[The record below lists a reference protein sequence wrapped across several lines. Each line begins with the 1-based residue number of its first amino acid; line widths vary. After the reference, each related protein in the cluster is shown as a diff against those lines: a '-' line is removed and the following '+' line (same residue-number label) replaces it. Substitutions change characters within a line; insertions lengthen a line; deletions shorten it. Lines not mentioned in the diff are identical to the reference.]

1 MQFELLVHFRK
12 FKFVLVSCKTQNHP
26 LVSWSSS
33 SSSSLVSTCPRPGWT
48 NIGGE
53 RLLSTKLSCMERE
66 FRKDIFSSFSEKPG
80 LSPPPRKQDDGA
92 WNLSRSSGCRDW
104 RCRDCCSSFSI
115 SFTENGVDVAG
126 LGSIIRR
133 CWITSTMLYSWFNR
147 QLREAK
153 PPVEQLFR

>member
-1 MQFELLVHFRK
+1 MPFLIFVKIIIIITTLYRLLNNKHSCIDALSYYEFLDILEFLAIIMNMIFRDTCKSNSSCSFENAFR
-12 FKFVLVSCKTQNHP
+12 FILVSRKTQNHP

-92 WNLSRSSGCRDW
+92 
-104 RCRDCCSSFSI
+104 
-115 SFTENGVDVAG
+115 
-126 LGSIIRR
+126 
-133 CWITSTMLYSWFNR
+133 
-147 QLREAK
+147 
-153 PPVEQLFR
+153 